1 MEARIFALR
10 CGVDFACR
18 RSNFF
23 GLIGLRAIRK
33 LRGYPAKEKER
44 AMALSFRQSEI
55 LELARAEGRVVVEDL
70 AQRFDVTLQTIRRDL
85 SELAD
90 MGHLDRVHGG
100 AVPKTGV
107 ANLGYEQRRRMNE
120 GAKAAIARACAAAIP
135 ENCSLILNLG
145 TTTEAVAQELLGHRA
160 ITVVTNNM
168 NVANTLAAN
177 PGCEIM
183 VAGGA
188 LRRSDG
194 GLVGELTT
202 QFFEQFKVDYAVIG
216 ASALDRDGDL
226 LDFDLAEVRVS
237 KAIIRQARKVFLVCD
252 HSKLD
257 RSAPARLAS
266 LAEITCLFTDRALP
280 QELARKCA
288 EWGTE
293 VVVASADS
301 APRT

>member
-1 MEARIFALR
+1 M
-10 CGVDFACR
+10 FACLR
-18 RSNFF
+18 RNFS
-23 GLIGLRAIRK
+23 GLNGYESLSK
-33 LRGYPAKEKER
+33 LRDTPAKEKER

-55 LELARAEGRVVVEDL
+55 LEIARAEGRVVVEDL
-70 AQRFDVTLQTIRRDL
+70 AQRFEVTLQTIRRDL

-135 ENCSLILNLG
+135 ENCSLIMNLG
-145 TTTEAVAQELLGHRA
+145 TTTEAVAQELLAHRN

-266 LAEITCLFTDRALP
+266 LSEITVLFTDRALP

-293 VVVASADS
+293 VVVASGEG

>member
-1 MEARIFALR
+1 
-10 CGVDFACR
+10 
-18 RSNFF
+18 
-23 GLIGLRAIRK
+23 
-33 LRGYPAKEKER
+33 
-44 AMALSFRQSEI
+44 MALSFRQSEI
-55 LELARAEGRVVVEDL
+55 LEIARADGRVMVEDL

-100 AVPKTGV
+100 AVPRTGV
-107 ANLGYEQRRRMNE
+107 TNLGYEHRRQMNE
-120 GAKAAIARACAAAIP
+120 AAKAAIARACAAAIP
-135 ENCSLILNLG
+135 ENSSLIFNLG
-145 TTTEAVAQELLGHRA
+145 TTTEAVARELLGHRN

-194 GLVGELTT
+194 GLVGDLTT
-202 QFFEQFKVDYAVIG
+202 QFFEQFKVDIAVIG
-216 ASALDRDGDL
+216 ASALDQDGDI

-237 KAIIRQARKVFLVCD
+237 KAIIRRARKVFLVCD

-266 LAEITCLFTDRALP
+266 LAEVTTLFTDQPLP
-280 QELARKCA
+280 PDLARKC
-288 EWGTE
+288 EDWGTT
-293 VVVASADS
+293 VVVA
-301 APRT
+301 APDVRPPSPPPASERTP